1 MSIQAAARKVGST
14 MMQVVALLVAGTG
27 VAAGRL
33 NCQPPGPA
41 RDSGIGSCDGTDIP
55 LGTSMMEVCNAVI
68 LGPGIPPY
76 SAFCATS
83 CCVLMAM
90 DDDCADPRM
99 YQDSA
104 GATCD
109 GSNLPEGVSVYDAC
123 FFAEDHPAWAAAGIT
138 YDIACRATCC
148 PLRSEAPTPAPTP
161 TPTPAPTVA
170 PSDSGCRNWPEFAV
184 ECNLAEITLYNR
196 HYQISVLG
204 AANCPVIL
212 SVMQARLAPRNAGYR
227 LTCERN
233 ALVVNGTD
241 TDCDNEVVVVN
252 AEFGTEFECNQR
264 HFVSGPRYTCRQ
276 NAQRVTGHL
285 SGCCLGNDAR
295 FNNPNVDYGLLETS
309 RWAVGSDV
317 TLTCNEGYAIGAVPG
332 ETTFEGTCDVILE
345 GRTFSTVFTRGGT
358 TMVAGPAIGTGC
370 DRVTC
375 SDTQIDPFGTFEAG
389 ETLNDGVVDGTI
401 TCNSGRHANGV
412 VGDGTSYSVSCLSTG
427 TYDDSVRCELAR
439 CFVPS
444 IEPNASPV
452 GFTGFVNA
460 GSSLRYVCDAENY
473 VGGVELD
480 GSTFDL
486 ACGADGTFGP
496 REGAP
501 CLTRAPTEV
510 PTAGPTAPTAAP
522 TAMPTDAPTSSAPT
536 ATPTSSQPTTA
547 PTTLAPTNAP
557 TTSEPTS
564 SPTTSCINVIRDNN
578 ATMFGNENA
587 APGEAMTLVCNEHY
601 AIAANPAR
609 GTNYSVVCQ
618 HDGVLGAFQT
628 FTDRCERVECLP
640 PPVDIHANPFQTY
653 LLPADLGTGWDADG
667 STTFRGQNRNT
678 VAGGS
683 VEYTCSTGTGVAGVE
698 GDLSYSINCL
708 DDGAY
713 TVPVAVCEP
722 LLPGCIGAPADENA
736 YHNDRAYLLERVTY
750 TCKNAHGVDGSIEQS
765 YSLLCQA
772 SGRFEDKVQSCEPIQ
787 CTEASLVVDYNA
799 LVTTNIDGSRTF
811 SCESDYTAGGVVGQN
826 SYNVLCDTRTGHF
839 ASNPAQCELPRCGTP
854 PSDTHATRSS
864 ESTLAGS
871 SITYLCRTY
880 FGVGGRPAVTSYN
893 VRCRPDGTF
902 ATPIATCAPINCSV
916 PDVANAA
923 ASNTS
928 VIAGASVTY
937 TCASGFGVGGV
948 HQATFDAT
956 CLYTGR
962 LSVGIPD
969 CVQLSCGASPIH
981 PNSISTMHYGG
992 VMFGTRVIYTCNE
1005 GYGIGGSPRVG
1016 GDVPAYSV
1024 RCDTTSATGGVTFNP
1039 EDISQRCQQIF
1050 CNVPTEPHADTAT
1063 VGPVPAGTVVQ
1074 YTCANGF
1081 GYRGQASS
1089 VSYRAT
1095 CSDTGVIGLLSRG
1108 CEPVSTCADPPV
1120 DGAAAMTMSRTAV
1133 DTLFTY
1139 TCNAGFGVRGS
1150 HWRHSYVV
1158 SCSTSSGVFGS
1169 RLGVCTPIQCTVPTV
1184 PGTVPQ
1190 SDASILAG
1198 ESVRYTCL
1206 PFHTVSAAGAEFF
1219 ADGVSSGNGNDV
1231 DDEDGT
1237 HFTAHCNNEGTIAM
1251 PQRAACEQASAVTC
1265 SAYGD
1270 GSQDSHFVT
1279 FDGDT
1284 YDWRSDCAYTLIRD
1298 CAGGL
1303 DFEVQVGPVAR
1314 FGHGV
1319 NFALAIQL
1327 PNSGIVE
1334 MVARARG
1341 ATLRQ
1346 VGDNQTMTLPYADS
1360 HGNSIRPLSYGSRSG
1375 AVAIRVASVGATIF
1389 WNAGASVVVR
1399 LDPTSPLRQSSC
1411 GACSSSAQLDTPILV
1426 SETLFRLTASE
1437 GAFDEIC
1444 TQTET
1449 PAVNSAAGDCEGA
1462 ENYCSDLSHQRYS
1475 ACGSSAALIAGCKK
1489 DFCSNEVTA
1498 CESFGAAALMCSAAV
1513 EPAVAGAKAES
1524 CVVGTSLG
1532 PYRKTC
1538 LVTGGQHFIT
1548 FDGFSFDG
1556 WGGRCT
1562 HTLIKQGDFEV
1573 QVKNSRRV
1581 DLLSDDDA
1589 TPQVTWIDGVVI
1601 ALPGGADLELFRG
1614 VSSLVHRLN
1623 NATLP
1628 TLPYID
1634 EHGNSI
1640 SYARG
1645 PSDSGASLNIFVRS
1659 LETVI
1664 YWNGRSTLSI
1674 SSSATGPLVGNVEG
1688 LCGNFDGD
1696 AADSEASRT
1705 AGDRWLV
1712 TNDMFVPQ
1720 ALDITGAEASCT
1732 DIDVT
1737 VQPGCPSSQAGGGA
1751 GQSVSHASSYNLT
1764 LGSAEAYCADL
1775 NPDSPTG
1782 PYAGCMTEDLPA
1794 QELHDACVRDYCTHP
1809 GLACESVL
1817 AFDRLCRA
1825 TGVAGIPPATKT
1837 CSFVELDTAMEG
1849 YLGTSPPDT
1858 SADASES
1865 SKDEEL
1871 MPLIIAVVVLVV
1883 IFICAIGFT
1892 LRKSSGNA
1900 NLSGPSVKNDV
1911 ANPAFVP

>member
-1 MSIQAAARKVGST
+1 MF
-14 MMQVVALLVAGTG
+14 
-27 VAAGRL
+27 
-33 NCQPPGPA
+33 
-41 RDSGIGSCDGTDIP
+41 CDGTDIP
-55 LGTSMMEVCNAVI
+55 LGTTMMEVCNAVS
-68 LGPGIPPY
+68 LEPGIPPY
-76 SAFCATS
+76 SVFCATS
-83 CCVLMAM
+83 CCVLAAM

-99 YQDSA
+99 YQNSA

-109 GSNLPEGVSVYDAC
+109 GSDLPEGVSVFDAC
-123 FFAEDHPAWAAAGIT
+123 FFAADHPAWAIAGIT
-138 YDIACRATCC
+138 YDTACRATCC
-148 PLRSEAPTPAPTP
+148 PLRSEAPTPAPTS
-161 TPTPAPTVA
+161 TPTAAPTVA
-170 PSDSGCRNWPEFAV
+170 PSDSGCRNWPEFEV
-184 ECNLAEITLYNR
+184 ECNLAGITVDNR

-204 AANCPVIL
+204 ATNCPVIL

-227 LTCERN
+227 LTCERD

-241 TDCDNEVVVVN
+241 ADCDNEVAVVN
-252 AEFGTEFECNQR
+252 AEFSTEFECNQR
-264 HFVSGPRYTCRQ
+264 RFVSGPRYTCRQ
-276 NAQRVTGHL
+276 NAQAVTGHL

-295 FNNPNVDYGLLETS
+295 FLNPNVDYDLLETS

-317 TLTCNEGYAIGAVPG
+317 TLTCDEGYAIGAVPG
-332 ETTFEGTCDVILE
+332 QTTFTGTCDQVME
-345 GRTFSTVFTRGGT
+345 GRTLSTVFTRGGA
-358 TMVAGPAIGTGC
+358 TMVAGPAAGAGC

-375 SDTQIDPFGTFEAG
+375 SDAQIDPFGTFEAG
-389 ETLNDGVVDGTI
+389 ETLNDGVVDGTV

-439 CFVPS
+439 CFVPPV
-444 IEPNASPV
+444 EPNASPV
-452 GFTGFVNA
+452 GFIGFVNA
-460 GSSLRYVCDAENY
+460 GSSLRYACDAENY

-501 CLTRAPTEV
+501 CLTRAPTAV
-510 PTAGPTAPTAAP
+510 PTVGPTAPTTSP
-522 TAMPTDAPTSSAPT
+522 TAIPTDAPTSSAPT
-536 ATPTSSQPTTA
+536 ATPTTSQPTTA
-547 PTTLAPTNAP
+547 PTTLAPTNVP

-564 SPTTSCINVIRDNN
+564 SPTTSCTNVIRDNN

-587 APGEAMTLVCNEHY
+587 APGEAMTFVCNEHY

-653 LLPADLGTGWDADG
+653 LLPADLGAGWDVDG

-678 VAGGS
+678 VAGVS
-683 VEYTCSTGTGVAGVE
+683 VEYNCSTGTAVAGVAGVE
-698 GDLSYSINCL
+698 SYSINCL

-736 YHNDRAYLLERVTY
+736 YHNDRAYLLERLTY
-750 TCKNAHGVDGSIEQS
+750 TCKNAHGVDGSIELS

-772 SGRFEDKVQSCEPIQ
+772 SGQFEDKVQSCELIQ
-787 CTEASLVVDYNA
+787 CTEASLPVDANA

-811 SCESDYTAGGVVGQN
+811 TCQSDHTAGGVVGQG
-826 SYNVLCDTRTGHF
+826 SYNVLCDARTGYF
-839 ASNPAQCELPRCGTP
+839 APPPAQCELPRCGAP
-854 PSDTHATRSS
+854 PSDAYATRSS
-864 ESTLAGS
+864 GSTLAGS
-871 SITYLCRTY
+871 SITYLCGTY
-880 FGVGGRPAVTSYN
+880 SGVGGSPAVTSYN

-902 ATPIATCAPINCSV
+902 AMPSATCAPIACEV
-916 PDVANAA
+916 PVVANAA
-923 ASNTS
+923 ASDAS
-928 VIAGASVTY
+928 VIAGTSVTY

-956 CLYTGR
+956 CLYTGW
-962 LSVGIPD
+962 LSVVTPECI
-969 CVQLSCGASPIH
+969 QLSCGASPIH
-981 PNSISTMHYGG
+981 PNSISTVHYGG
-992 VMFGTRVIYTCNE
+992 VMFGTEVNYTCNE
-1005 GYGIGGSPRVG
+1005 GYGVGGSPRVG
-1016 GDVPAYSV
+1016 GDAPGYSV
-1024 RCDTTSATGGVTFNP
+1024 RCGATSATGGVTFNP
-1039 EDISQRCQQIF
+1039 EDLSQRCARIF
-1050 CNVPTEPHADTAT
+1050 CDVPTEPNADTAT

-1081 GYRGQASS
+1081 GYRGQAGS

-1095 CSDTGVIGLLSRG
+1095 CSNTGVLGLLSRG

-1120 DGAAAMTMSRTAV
+1120 DGNATMTMSRTAV

-1139 TCNAGFGVRGS
+1139 TCNVGLGVNGT
-1150 HWRHSYVV
+1150 HWRRSYVV

-1169 RLGVCTPIQCTVPTV
+1169 RLGVCAPIQCTVPTV
-1184 PGTVPQ
+1184 PGTIPQ

-1198 ESVRYTCL
+1198 ESVRYNCL
-1206 PFHTVSAAGAEFF
+1206 PHHTVPAAVAEFF
-1219 ADGVSSGNGNDV
+1219 ADSVGAGSGNDV
-1231 DDEDGT
+1231 EDEDEP
-1237 HFTAHCNNEGTIAM
+1237 HFTAHCNSEGTIEM
-1251 PQRAACEQASAVTC
+1251 PQRVACEQASAVTC

-1298 CAGGL
+1298 CADGL

-1334 MVARARG
+1334 MFARAHG
-1341 ATLRQ
+1341 ATFRQ
-1346 VGDNQTMTLPYADS
+1346 VGNNQTMTLPYADD

-1389 WNAGASVVVR
+1389 WNAGATVVVR

-1411 GACSSSAQLDTPILV
+1411 GACGSSAQLDTPTLA
-1426 SETLFRLTASE
+1426 SETLFRSAASE

-1444 TQTET
+1444 TQPET

-1489 DFCSNEVTA
+1489 DFCSNAVTA
-1498 CESFGAAALMCSAAV
+1498 CESFGAAALMCSAA
-1513 EPAVAGAKAES
+1513 EELAVAGAKAES

-1532 PYRKTC
+1532 PYSKTC
-1538 LVTGGQHFIT
+1538 LVAGGQHFTT

-1562 HTLIKQGDFEV
+1562 HTLIKQGSFEV

-1589 TPQVTWIDGVVI
+1589 APQVTWIDGVAI

-1634 EHGNSI
+1634 DHGNSI

-1664 YWNGRSTLSI
+1664 YWNGRSTLAI

-1712 TNDMFVPQ
+1712 TNDMFVSQ
-1720 ALDITGAEASCT
+1720 APDITGAEASCT

-1737 VQPGCPSSQAGGGA
+1737 VQLGCPSSQAGGGA
-1751 GQSVSHASSYNLT
+1751 GQSASHASSYNLT
-1764 LGSAEAYCADL
+1764 LGAAEAYCADL
-1775 NPDSPTG
+1775 NPGSPTG

-1794 QELHDACVRDYCTHP
+1794 QELYDACVRDYCTHP

-1825 TGVAGIPPATKT
+1825 TGVAGIPLATKT
-1837 CSFVELDTAMEG
+1837 CSFVELDAAMEG

-1858 SADASES
+1858 SVDASES
-1865 SKDEEL
+1865 SQDEEL

-1883 IFICAIGFT
+1883 IFVCAVGFT

-1900 NLSGPSVKNDV
+1900 NLSGPSVKSNV
-1911 ANPAFVP
+1911 A